1 MKNVSALQHRLVRCV
16 AALSLICAGPV
27 LAQPAG
33 ADGDDFLYRVVQGDI
48 LLELAERYTTTPQN
62 WSILQQLNQVSD
74 DRALPIGKVLRIPF
88 SMIPEVPAPARLVHA
103 SGQVSVDE
111 RAVKPDEQLL
121 EGSTLTTAPG
131 GFATL
136 LLTDGSTLTVPG
148 NSVVSLFRL
157 QAFQGT
163 GLTDTILSVENGS
176 VESVVAPEN
185 SGVGRFEIRTPVA
198 ITGVRGTRL
207 RVHNDDGGTQTE
219 VLSGV
224 AHLGALASGQATL
237 KQGQG
242 AATGTDGV
250 MGAVRALPPA
260 PVLSEPLRGPQGWQ
274 VAFEP
279 VPGASAYL
287 VRVAD
292 DAEGTRPYSSQR
304 YAAPEEVRFSA
315 HGAGTRYVLVRAIGA
330 DGLMGPDAAQ
340 AFEGPPTLLSGNGL
354 PVATAHGDYVYLNAY

>member
-1 MKNVSALQHRLVRCV
+1 MKKRTLLARRLAQCL
-16 AALSLICAGPV
+16 AALVLAGSGSV

-33 ADGDDFLYRVVQGDI
+33 ADGDDFLYRVVQGDTLI
-48 LLELAERYTTTPQN
+48 DLAVRYTATPQN
-62 WSILQQLNQVSD
+62 WPTLQQINQVAD
-74 DRALPIGKVLRIPF
+74 TLALPIGKVMRIPF
-88 SMIPEVPAPARLVHA
+88 SIIPEVPAPALLVHA
-103 SGQVSVDE
+103 SGHVLVDGRTVS
-111 RAVKPDEQLL
+111 PGGQLP

-148 NSVVSLFRL
+148 NSTIAVDRL

-176 VESVVAPEN
+176 VESVVAPEQT
-185 SGVGRFEIRTPVA
+185 GVGRFEIRTPVA

-207 RVHNDDGGTQTE
+207 RVHRDETGAQTE

-224 AHLGALASGQATL
+224 AHLGAATAGQAML
-237 KQGQG
+237 KPGQG
-242 AATGTDGV
+242 VATRADGV
-250 MGAVRALPPA
+250 MGAVRALPAA
-260 PVLSEPLRGPQGWQ
+260 PQLSQPERGPQGWQ

-279 VPGASAYL
+279 VPGATAYL

-292 DAEGTRPYSSQR
+292 DPQGTRPRSSQHFNS
-304 YAAPEEVRFSA
+304 PQEVRFSA
-315 HGAGTRYVLVRAIGA
+315 HGPGTHYVLIRAIGA

-340 AFEGPPTLLSGNGL
+340 PFEGQPVLLSSNGH
-354 PVATAHGDYVYLNAY
+354 PVAAGQGGQVYLTAY